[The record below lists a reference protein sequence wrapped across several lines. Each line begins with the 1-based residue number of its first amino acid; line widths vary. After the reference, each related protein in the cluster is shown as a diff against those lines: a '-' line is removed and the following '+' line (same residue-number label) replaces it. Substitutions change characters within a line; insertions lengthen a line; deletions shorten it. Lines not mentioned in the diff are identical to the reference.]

1 MTLENDFCHFLVG
14 FEVPLGADEKM
25 TFVIFFFSSMIK
37 LQILENPALAA
48 GAGRYHF
55 LFSGWLGGG
64 VEADGMGD
72 LNAKPARKQ
81 KMVCPTVGFALIS
94 PMPLVSGGGGRSRP
108 ENRKWYVPPLAS
120 ENLILDFP
128 DILQHFFQGKQTEI
142 QNLCCSLSKI

>member
-14 FEVPLGADEKM
+14 LEVPLAADEKM
-25 TFVIFFFSSMIK
+25 TFVIFSSMIK

-55 LFSGWLGGG
+55 LFPGWLGGG

-94 PMPLVSGGGGRSRP
+94 PMPLVSGSRWKP
-108 ENRKWYVPPLAS
+108 AK
-120 ENLILDFP
+120 
-128 DILQHFFQGKQTEI
+128 KQKMVCPTVGF
-142 QNLCCSLSKI
+142 

>member
-25 TFVIFFFSSMIK
+25 TFVIFSSMIK

-64 VEADGMGD
+64 GRSRWHGRFKCEAGQKTENGMSHRWLRINFSHAIG
-72 LNAKPARKQ
+72 LW
-81 KMVCPTVGFALIS
+81 
-94 PMPLVSGGGGRSRP
+94 GGGRSRP

-128 DILQHFFQGKQTEI
+128 DILQHFFQGKKTEI
-142 QNLCCSLSKI
+142 QNLC